1 MIKLPHCHYPKAED
15 SHAHGLQLLPDE
27 LPLLDLTLAQ
37 PYRSRTFRAIPIETF
52 SHEQVLE
59 LIRVIA
65 KSFVLNEPMNRHMV
79 PYVKPPQV
87 IMESTYLNLYGEN
100 IFGEWEKEN
109 VFQWVIRLL
118 VFDQLKDKLDRNI
131 SNNFAKQLSLA
142 ILDDY
147 GKIIGGALSIHFLS
161 GSSGNAPDPGNI
173 FSKVIIGV
181 MQPIVNMLISQEEAS
196 IAALSDKYPEFH
208 KALIDARVGELFMI
222 ARSPLLPREDTFEMV
237 AASLERF
244 RDLGHHY
251 VVTAAANQWTGAA
264 FEIMGGVRVHFA
276 PYRAKKTVKESLEPL
291 PDETSTRDGF
301 ISAKDS
307 GCMFYMIRL
316 K

>member
-15 SHAHGLQLLPDE
+15 SHAHGLQVLPDE

-37 PYRSRTFRAIPIETF
+37 PYRSRAFKAIPIETF

-79 PYVKPPQV
+79 PYVNSPQV
-87 IMESTYLNLYGEN
+87 IKESTCLNLYGEN
-100 IFGEWEKEN
+100 GFGEWNKEN
-109 VFQWVIRLL
+109 IFQWIVRLL
-118 VFDQLKDKLDRNI
+118 VFDQLKDRLDRSI

-147 GKIIGGALSIHFLS
+147 GKIIGGALSIRFLS
-161 GSSGNAPDPGNI
+161 GSSGNAPDPENI
-173 FSKVIIGV
+173 FSKVVIGV
-181 MQPIVNMLISQEEAS
+181 MQPIVNMLISQEESS
-196 IAALSDKYPEFH
+196 IHALSDKYPEFH
-208 KALIDARVGELFMI
+208 KALIDAKVGELFMI
-222 ARSPLLPREDTFEMV
+222 ARSPFLPTDDTFELV

-244 RDLGHHY
+244 RELGYHY
-251 VVTAAANQWTGAA
+251 VLTAAANQWTGAA
-264 FEIMGGVRVHFA
+264 FEIIGGVRVHFA
-276 PYRAKKTVKESLEPL
+276 PYRAKKTVKESHEPL
-291 PDETSTRDGF
+291 PNETATRDGF
-301 ISAKDS
+301 LSAKDS
-307 GCMFYMIRL
+307 GCMFYVIRL